1 MENTQPKPAQP
12 QEKPVTSQAA
22 AAQAPAKTETATS
35 STPPKSAFA
44 GKPSGNP
51 VMQSFNDPKKGASPV
66 KVLFVLLLMA
76 AFGVGTGYGVASM
89 TSTKPGEKSAL
100 PSALNPNAPA
110 KGETY
115 GSDDTVAYK
124 DTAEG
129 VLKEGGIEGE
139 GQYHL
144 ERPGGESQYVYMTSS
159 TVDLSKFV
167 DKKIKVWG
175 ATQTAQTAGWLMDV
189 GRVEVQ

>member
-1 MENTQPKPAQP
+1 MENSQSKPAQP
-12 QEKPVTSQAA
+12 QKKS
-22 AAQAPAKTETATS
+22 ETATS
-35 STPPKSAFA
+35 SAQPKSAFE
-44 GKPSGNP
+44 GKPSGTP
-51 VMQSFNDPKKGASPV
+51 VMQSFSTPKKAASPV
-66 KVLFVLLLMA
+66 MVLFILVLMA

-89 TSTKPGEKSAL
+89 SSAKPGEKSAL
-100 PSALNPNAPA
+100 PNALNPNAPA

-115 GSDDTVAYK
+115 GSDDTAAYK

-159 TVDLSKFV
+159 TVDLSKFI

-189 GRVEVQ
+189 GKVEVQ